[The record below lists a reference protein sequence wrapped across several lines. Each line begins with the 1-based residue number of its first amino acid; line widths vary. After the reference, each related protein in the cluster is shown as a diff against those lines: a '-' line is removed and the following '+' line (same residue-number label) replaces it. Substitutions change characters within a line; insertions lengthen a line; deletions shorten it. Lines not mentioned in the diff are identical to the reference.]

1 MCCFG
6 DFISEARSL
15 FASGQKSFDI
25 STIEFTGTVLSECIR
40 LFVKTSGGPLN
51 MNIII
56 EGYNKFD
63 IIALYFEASLGML
76 LVYGI

>member
-1 MCCFG
+1 
-6 DFISEARSL
+6 
-15 FASGQKSFDI
+15 
-25 STIEFTGTVLSECIR
+25 
-40 LFVKTSGGPLN
+40 

>member
-1 MCCFG
+1 
-6 DFISEARSL
+6 
-15 FASGQKSFDI
+15 
-25 STIEFTGTVLSECIR
+25 
-40 LFVKTSGGPLN
+40 

-63 IIALYFEASLGML
+63 IIVFYFEVLLGML